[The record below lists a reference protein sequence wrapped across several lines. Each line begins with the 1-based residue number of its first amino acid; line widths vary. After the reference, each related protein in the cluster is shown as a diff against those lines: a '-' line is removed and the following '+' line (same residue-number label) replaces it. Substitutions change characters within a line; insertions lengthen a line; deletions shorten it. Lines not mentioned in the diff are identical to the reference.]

1 MLSIRFAL
9 TCTLVVSCILFA
21 GCTSPPDHAG
31 KTANASS
38 VPADQPATAGYK
50 ITLAQP
56 DARSDYIV
64 MDSDVYN
71 AGEVVEFTITNKGR
85 STLECSRAPPD
96 FVVKFQTG
104 SGRWATK
111 MGAENP
117 VKGNSSVLQKGE
129 STQTYRFISTALE
142 PGRYRIISDC
152 GVGREFLIRTLPVV
166 TQVPPSCPPVNATNT
181 SLWITIDPV
190 GNPAESQPFTIHGTT
205 NLPSGTM
212 LNYTIFGVTSGQ
224 PESALIH
231 DAPLTTM
238 VEEGTCG
245 TNSWSAM
252 GEIQATGDFVL
263 GVTDA
268 TRKVTA
274 ILRFTVTP

>member
-1 MLSIRFAL
+1 MSSRRFL
-9 TCTLVVSCILFA
+9 LVTVLLACCIVLA
-21 GCTSPPDHAG
+21 GCTSVSHNTRKVANVTVDHP
-31 KTANASS
+31 
-38 VPADQPATAGYK
+38 VTAGYK

-71 AGEVVEFTITNKGR
+71 AGEIVEFTVTNKGHLP
-85 STLECSRAPPD
+85 LECSQTPPD

-111 MGAENP
+111 MGTEKPAR
-117 VKGNSSVLQKGE
+117 GNTSSLRNGE

-152 GVGREFLIRTLPVV
+152 GVEREFLIRVLPAVA
-166 TQVPPSCPPVNATNT
+166 QVPPACPPVNATNT

-190 GNPAESQPFTIHGTT
+190 RNPAESRPFTIQGTT
-205 NLPSGTM
+205 NLPAGAM
-212 LNYTIFGVTSGQ
+212 LNYTIFGTLSGQ
-224 PESALIH
+224 PEAALIR

-238 VEEGTCG
+238 VLEGTCG
-245 TNSWSAM
+245 TNTWSAM

-274 ILRFTVTP
+274 IRRFTVMP